1 MIVGSALELHSFI
14 LRGRLWAVC
23 VPPHVGT
30 SVANQRWWGA
40 FATGRRALYCGGGY
54 RGGSEELSEDN
65 PKFASC
71 GMYKPQ
77 QFIWMSQEHDTSK
90 LSTGKGGLEGTCLL
104 LAQESSE
111 AAFLQTY
118 EQQAAVSN
126 VCFDSCQQWS
136 VSRSLSSLPKE
147 MMLKLLGSGCSVG
160 FSGASLDVMLLNVC
174 WIIKEAVARFLSANF
189 RRMICQSCC
198 SHCSVF
204 LPQRS

>member
-14 LRGRLWAVC
+14 LHGRLWAVC

-65 PKFASC
+65 PKFAGC

-90 LSTGKGGLEGTCLL
+90 LSTGKGGLEGTFAPGPGELWGCLL
-104 LAQESSE
+104 KNLWATGSS
-111 AAFLQTY
+111 
-118 EQQAAVSN
+118 
-126 VCFDSCQQWS
+126 QQWS

-174 WIIKEAVARFLSANF
+174 WIIKEAVARLLSANF
-189 RRMICQSCC
+189 RGMICQSCC